1 MVRYYRRVG
10 ELLLAGGL
18 VVVATAATPAETLPS
33 GLLLGGHAHA
43 AAGLDDP
50 IVFYRDPMGEA
61 AFAREPKKDSMGM
74 DYLPVTRSQVTPFL
88 AKLPATGSPKNSAT
102 DEILFWRAPMGG
114 AEISMAPKKDGMGM
128 DFLPVR
134 SADAIKLLTLL
145 DAGQASQTTKAATQ
159 EKGRIL
165 YYRNPMGLPD
175 TSPTPKKDSM
185 GMDYVPVYESENAD
199 SATVTIAP
207 GKIQRTGVR
216 TELVRTQAIAVK
228 IVAPGA
234 IQLDERRV
242 TRVATR
248 STAFIEK
255 VANIT
260 TGDLVKKGQTLLTLY
275 SPDVA
280 AALAQYAANPAFEG
294 ARVRVLNLA
303 IPQEVLAEV
312 ERSRKP
318 PLTIA
323 WPAPVN
329 GVVLERAVL
338 DGMKA
343 EPGETLFRLA
353 DMSVVWAL
361 VDVSERDYGRI
372 KVGQAAIV
380 RPRALL
386 GRTFAG
392 KVSQIYPQI
401 NNQTRTARIRV
412 ELANPDL
419 ALRPDMYV
427 EAAVDVGTGASVAT
441 VSDSAVIDS
450 GARQVVIV
458 DKGDGRFEP
467 REVTTGQRGEGRV
480 EIREGVGDGDRV
492 VTSANFL
499 IDAESNLKAALKA
512 FAPPDAGK

>member
-1 MVRYYRRVG
+1 
-10 ELLLAGGL
+10 
-18 VVVATAATPAETLPS
+18 
-33 GLLLGGHAHA
+33 
-43 AAGLDDP
+43 
-50 IVFYRDPMGEA
+50 
-61 AFAREPKKDSMGM
+61 
-74 DYLPVTRSQVTPFL
+74 
-88 AKLPATGSPKNSAT
+88 
-102 DEILFWRAPMGG
+102 
-114 AEISMAPKKDGMGM
+114 
-128 DFLPVR
+128 
-134 SADAIKLLTLL
+134 
-145 DAGQASQTTKAATQ
+145 
-159 EKGRIL
+159 
-165 YYRNPMGLPD
+165 MGLPD

-248 STAFIEK
+248 STAFVEK

-329 GVVLERAVL
+329 GVVLERAVV

-427 EAAVDVGTGASVAT
+427 EATIDVGNGASVAT